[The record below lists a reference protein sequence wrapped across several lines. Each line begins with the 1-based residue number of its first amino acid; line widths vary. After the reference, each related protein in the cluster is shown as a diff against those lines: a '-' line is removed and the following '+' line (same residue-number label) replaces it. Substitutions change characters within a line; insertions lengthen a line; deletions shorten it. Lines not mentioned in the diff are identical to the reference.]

1 MDSTM
6 KQSHPPTFSADD
18 FKPLDHQLD
27 QERIARKSMSFWQ
40 DVFRRLRKNPVAMS
54 ALVFLIVLVIMA
66 IFVPILSSHKF
77 DDLNPTD
84 KNLAP
89 NAQYWFGTD
98 DFGRDLWVRVW
109 VGARISL
116 FIAVVAAL
124 IDVFIGVFLGVLAGY
139 RGGWLDNV
147 IMRTIEVLSGI
158 PWLIMVV
165 LLIIV
170 MGSGMT
176 TMIIALAIT
185 GWVGMARLV
194 RGQVMQLKN
203 YEFVLASRT
212 LGARTWRIMSKHL
225 IPNVLGIVIVRL
237 TMNIPAIIFTEAV
250 LSFLGLGLQPPLAS
264 WGVLVNDGFK
274 YLRTYPWNFWF
285 PAIAISLTTLAFNLL
300 GDGLRDAVDPRLRK

>member
-1 MDSTM
+1 MASTI
-6 KQSHPPTFSADD
+6 KQSHSPTFSADD
-18 FKPLDHQLD
+18 FKPLDQKLD

-54 ALVFLIVLVIMA
+54 ALVFLIVLVMMA
-66 IFVPILSSHKF
+66 IFAPILSSHKF

-98 DFGRDLWVRVW
+98 DFGRDVWVRVW
-109 VGARISL
+109 IGARISL

-124 IDVFIGVFLGVLAGY
+124 IDLLIGVFLGVLAGY
-139 RGGWLDNV
+139 RGGWVDNI

-274 YLRTYPWNFWF
+274 SLRTYPWNFWF
-285 PAIAISLTTLAFNLL
+285 PAAAISLTTLAFNLL